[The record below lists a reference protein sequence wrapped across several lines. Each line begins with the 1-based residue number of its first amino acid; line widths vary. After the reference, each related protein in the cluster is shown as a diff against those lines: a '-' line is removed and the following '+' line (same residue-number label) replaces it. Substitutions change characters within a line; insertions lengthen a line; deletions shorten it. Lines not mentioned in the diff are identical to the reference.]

1 MLNFPAWKVVLILI
15 VLVWGA
21 LMALPNAFSDGFLGV
36 APREPQSDAPQ
47 DIAAYEQQLGAAEDS
62 WWPSFL
68 PTGKGGRHF
77 SLARGYEAQTNGYA
91 LDLAEEAERSLPAA
105 A

>member
-1 MLNFPAWKVVLILI
+1 MLRKA
-15 VLVWGA
+15 G
-21 LMALPNAFSDGFLGV
+21 
-36 APREPQSDAPQ
+36 
-47 DIAAYEQQLGAAEDS
+47 
-62 WWPSFL
+62 FL

-91 LDLAEEAERSLPAA
+91 LDLAEEVERSLPAA